1 VRRVMMDAMRGSTG
15 GPQNMAQNAN
25 QGIEAVRD
33 LAGPY
38 REVLCRARL
47 GIRNPGFQWYP
58 YDTLSS
64 IAHCNQLLHGA
75 NRAILGP
82 LGAGRKVLDLG
93 CADGELGFF
102 LESLGYQVTAVDHGV
117 YNHNGMR
124 GARALKAAL
133 GSSVELVEL
142 DLDRPFQLPGGPY
155 DFAFFLGTLYHLRNP
170 FHVLEEL
177 AQRTAYCFLSTRIAR
192 RFPGGAPMPKDV
204 ALAYLLDE
212 TELNNDESN
221 YFVFSE
227 PGLRLA
233 LKRTYWDVLDFL
245 PVGDTRRSDPVRA
258 DRDER
263 AFCFLRSRFDRLA
276 NVELLDGWHRAEGT
290 GWRWTG
296 REFSFRIRSTGAARP
311 RTVAIDL
318 FLPDEL
324 FAANGTV
331 ALSGTVN
338 GSELEPAEFRRAG
351 AHVLVRPLPRDAED
365 MVVRFCLAS
374 ALAADAHDSRE
385 RGVVVVSISAE

>member
-1 VRRVMMDAMRGSTG
+1 
-15 GPQNMAQNAN
+15 
-25 QGIEAVRD
+25 
-33 LAGPY
+33 
-38 REVLCRARL
+38 
-47 GIRNPGFQWYP
+47 
-58 YDTLSS
+58 
-64 IAHCNQLLHGA
+64 
-75 NRAILGP
+75 LGP
-82 LGAGRKVLDLG
+82 DGGGRKVLDLG

-155 DFAFFLGTLYHLRNP
+155 DLAFFLGTLYHLRNP

-177 AQRTAYCFLSTRIAR
+177 AKRSAFCFLSTRIAR

-365 MVVRFCLAS
+365 MMVRFRLAS

>member
-1 VRRVMMDAMRGSTG
+1 MMDAMRVTG
-15 GPQNMAQNAN
+15 AGVTENAG
-25 QGIEAVRD
+25 QGIQALSDRAEK
-33 LAGPY
+33 Y

-47 GIRNPGFQWYP
+47 GIRNPGFEWYP

-64 IAHCNQLLHGA
+64 LTHCNQLLHGA
-75 NRAILGP
+75 NRAMFGP
-82 LGAGRKVLDLG
+82 DGQGRKVLDLG
-93 CADGELGFF
+93 CADGELAFF
-102 LESLGYQVTAVDHGV
+102 LESLGYQVTAVDHGD
-117 YNHNGMR
+117 YNHNAMR
-124 GARALKAAL
+124 GVRALKAAL
-133 GSSVELVEL
+133 GSAVELVEL

-155 DFAFFLGTLYHLRNP
+155 DFAFFLGTFYHLRNP

-177 AQRTAYCFLSTRIAR
+177 AKHAAFCFLSTRIAR

-212 TELNNDESN
+212 NELNNDESN

-233 LKRTYWDVLDFL
+233 LKRTFWEVLDFL
-245 PVGDTRRSDPVRA
+245 SVGDTRHSDPVRA

-276 NVELLDGWHRAEGT
+276 NVELLDGWHEAEGT
-290 GWRWTG
+290 GWRWTE
-296 REFSFRIRSTGAARP
+296 REFSFRIHAAGSARA
-311 RTVAIDL
+311 RTVAIQL

-331 ALSGTVN
+331 ALAGRVN
-338 GSELEPAEFRRAG
+338 DSELAPAEFRRAG
-351 AHVLVRPLPRDAED
+351 AHVLARRLPQGTEE
-365 MVVRFCLAS
+365 MVLRFRVS
-374 ALAADAHDSRE
+374 PTLAADAHDSRE
-385 RGVVVVSISAE
+385 RGVVVVSISAD

>member
-1 VRRVMMDAMRGSTG
+1 MMDAM
-15 GPQNMAQNAN
+15 QMAGADGTRNAR
-25 QGIEAVRD
+25 QGIGALRD
-33 LAGPY
+33 LAEQY

-47 GIRNPGFQWYP
+47 GIRNPGFEWYP

-64 IAHCNQLLHGA
+64 LTHCDQLLRGA
-75 NRAILGP
+75 NRAMLGP
-82 LGAGRKVLDLG
+82 DGEGRKVLDLG
-93 CADGELGFF
+93 CADGELAFF

-133 GSSVELVEL
+133 GSTVELVEL

-155 DFAFFLGTLYHLRNP
+155 DFAFLLGTLYHLRNP

-177 AQRTAYCFLSTRIAR
+177 AKRAAFCFLSTRIAR
-192 RFPGGAPMPKDV
+192 RFPGGRPMPKDV

-233 LKRTYWDVLDFL
+233 LKRTYWEVLEFL

-276 NVELLDGWHRAEGT
+276 NVELLDGWHEAEGT

-296 REFSFRIRSTGAARP
+296 REFSFCIHATGAARP
-311 RTVAIDL
+311 RTVAIHL
-318 FLPDEL
+318 FLADEL
-324 FAANGTV
+324 LAANGAVTL
-331 ALSGTVN
+331 AGTVN

-351 AHVLVRPLPRDAED
+351 AQVLVRPLPGDGDD
-365 MVVRFCLAS
+365 MVLRFRVEPG
-374 ALAADAHDSRE
+374 LAAGAHDSRE
-385 RGVVVVSISAE
+385 RGVVVVAISAE